1 MKIADNASIDDNT
14 NGDGESAPRTGL
26 TPDALPEVQ
35 EPVWAENLQSGVSTR
50 NALSGSTLKTIK
62 RKPKDGSH
70 WYALRVTYGRE
81 KKVYDYLFGKHVEA
95 YYPTIKTVKEV
106 DGKRKTVE
114 ESRLPNILFARGTEE
129 EIKSFVY
136 DNVNL
141 PHLRFYYRHFHEG
154 ARLIKEPLI
163 VPDYQIEGL
172 KIICASEAE
181 DVVIV
186 PQAIQ
191 KFQTG
196 QTVLADTTAD
206 TSIKNGL
213 FHEGTDWNYYV
224 NGEIAI
230 DTTTLVKYNGN
241 WWYVRNGKIDFDSHT
256 LCKYNGNWFYVRGGY
271 VRFSGATLCKYN
283 GSWFYVKGGYVR
295 FNEETLC
302 LYNGVWYYVNSG
314 VVNFAANKKV
324 NYNGGTYNVQNG
336 IVVFN

>member
-1 MKIADNASIDDNT
+1 MGRTTERSHALFMSLTEFCLEQSKVTDMKIADNASIDDNT

-196 QTVLADTTAD
+196 QTVRVIDGVFTGVIGKVARYHGQQRVAIFIDGLLTIASAYVP
-206 TSIKNGL
+206 SAFLEVIK
-213 FHEGTDWNYYV
+213 
-224 NGEIAI
+224 
-230 DTTTLVKYNGN
+230 
-241 WWYVRNGKIDFDSHT
+241 
-256 LCKYNGNWFYVRGGY
+256 
-271 VRFSGATLCKYN
+271 
-283 GSWFYVKGGYVR
+283 
-295 FNEETLC
+295 
-302 LYNGVWYYVNSG
+302 NSG
-314 VVNFAANKKV
+314 VSANSFTFPK
-324 NYNGGTYNVQNG
+324 
-336 IVVFN
+336 